1 MIIRDE
7 RVRKIGLSDFVHD
20 GSVFEYNGEFWIATQ
35 KRREYD
41 HTDGT
46 WAEIEGVNLRTG
58 ASEFFSV
65 NFMAT
70 PVNATLLITSM
81 EVSK

>member
-7 RVRKIGLSDFVHD
+7 RNIKTKLYDFIHD

-35 KRREYD
+35 ERREYNRL
-41 HTDGT
+41 DGKWT
-46 WAEIEGVNLRTG
+46 ELKAINLRTG
-58 ASEFFSV
+58 ASEFFGV

-70 PVNATLLITSM
+70 PVNATLLVTPM
-81 EVSK
+81 EVEE